1 MSSLEVRCPTVADT
15 QALAGRVAALLRPGD
30 LVTLIGGLGAGK
42 TAFTAGLAAGLGVE
56 EPVVSPSF
64 VLVRQYRSGF
74 IPLTHADVYRLES
87 INEFEDLDVFETA
100 GDGVLVIEWGDA
112 VEGSLPG
119 DQLRVE
125 FDVGPD
131 ESRTL
136 RLTGLGSWSD
146 RPLEVLA

>member
-1 MSSLEVRCPTVADT
+1 M
-15 QALAGRVAALLRPGD
+15 
-30 LVTLIGGLGAGK
+30 
-42 TAFTAGLAAGLGVE
+42 
-56 EPVVSPSF
+56 
-64 VLVRQYRSGF
+64 
-74 IPLTHADVYRLES
+74 
-87 INEFEDLDVFETA
+87 A

-112 VEGSLPG
+112 VEGALPG

-125 FDVGPD
+125 FAVEPD